1 MKKRNLGKKI
11 AVLIMAAIMTMGLI
25 ACGKKDNDDSGQTS
39 VSNETSTSVDNKKE
53 ETSISKEENKDPKFE
68 GHDWPFMSESMGL
81 SYVAE
86 VYNKCE
92 DLTEWGSYKDFN
104 FRDIR
109 MYIKYPSL
117 IPTSTNRVAYQ
128 TDATVVLVES
138 ISQRDYASQITD
150 VESILK
156 IAIDNGKAH
165 GTPIYWMRDYWEI
178 YYDDGYVTM
187 AIDSTELETVG
198 QYDCCKYVGTAT
210 HLGEYDKEESTTQF
224 VAYSTFTK
232 NGNEPIYWMVFDVSE
247 DQSLGDTIADYAKKM
262 GYTIV
267 EDPKKH

>member
-1 MKKRNLGKKI
+1 MKKGNVTKRI

-25 ACGKKDNDDSGQTS
+25 ACGKKDNDDSSQTS

-53 ETSISKEENKDPKFE
+53 ETSTSKEENKDPKFE

-92 DLTEWGSYKDFN
+92 DLSNWGAYKDFVT
-104 FRDIR
+104 RDNR
-109 MYIKYPSL
+109 LYIKYPSL
-117 IPTSTNRVAYQ
+117 IPTGTNQVAYQ
-128 TDATVVLVES
+128 TDATVVLFKHVSE
-138 ISQRDYASQITD
+138 RPFASKITD
-150 VESILK
+150 LESILR
-156 IAIDNGKAH
+156 IAIGDGEDF
-165 GTPIYWMRDYWEI
+165 GSPIYWMKDYWHI
-178 YYDDGYVTM
+178 YDEGFVTM
-187 AIDSTELETVG
+187 DINSTELETVG
-198 QYDCCKYVGTAT
+198 QYDCCKYVGTVT
-210 HLGEYDKEESTTQF
+210 HAGDYDKTEITNQF

-232 NGNEPIYWMVFDVSE
+232 NGNEAMYWMVFDVSE

>member
-11 AVLIMAAIMTMGLI
+11 AVLVMTAIMAMGLI
-25 ACGKKDNDDSGQTS
+25 ACGKKDKDDSSQTS
-39 VSNETSTSVDNKKE
+39 ITSETSASRESKSEETST
-53 ETSISKEENKDPKFE
+53 SKEENKDPKFE

-150 VESILK
+150 VESILEV
-156 IAIDNGKAH
+156 AIDNGEAR
-165 GTPIYWMRDYWEI
+165 GTPIDWMRDYWKI
-178 YYDDGYVTM
+178 RTDGYVKM
-187 AIDSTELETVG
+187 SIESTELETVG
-198 QYDCCKYVGTAT
+198 QYDCCKYTGTT
-210 HLGEYDKEESTTQF
+210 VYLGEYDTEETTCKF
-224 VAYSTFTK
+224 VGYATFTK

-247 DQSLGDTIADYAKKM
+247 DQSLGSTIADYARKM

-267 EDPKKH
+267 EDPKDY